1 MPPLL
6 TAFLGA
12 LIALAVVAAMLVL
25 LWRPV
30 VRSLLTA
37 MTGTLMGRM
46 VSNRYSENVFG
57 VLNVMRHVGAEF
69 FVETMMRAS
78 AGGKPLSRPMG
89 SPLHPSPWEKLCFQ
103 PVYLQPR
110 MPTPE
115 KVEIDTRTTI
125 GPRAGKPLQVDIPI
139 LITAMS

>member
-12 LIALAVVAAMLVL
+12 LIALAVLAAMLML

-30 VRSLLTA
+30 VRSMLKI

-57 VLNVMRHVGAEF
+57 VVNVMRHVGAEF

-78 AGGKPLSRPMG
+78 EGGKPISRPMG
-89 SPLHPSPWEKLCFQ
+89 SPLHPSPWEKLYFQ
-103 PVYLQPR
+103 PVYLRPR
-110 MPTPE
+110 CPRPRRWRSTP
-115 KVEIDTRTTI
+115 
-125 GPRAGKPLQVDIPI
+125 GPPSGQGRASRSRS
-139 LITAMS
+139 TSRS